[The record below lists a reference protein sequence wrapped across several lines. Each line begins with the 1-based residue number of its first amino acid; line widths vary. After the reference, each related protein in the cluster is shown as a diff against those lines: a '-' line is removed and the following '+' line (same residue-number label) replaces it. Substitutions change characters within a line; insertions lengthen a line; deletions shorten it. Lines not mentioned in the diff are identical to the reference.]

1 MQIERRMGVMEYG
14 KLFGVLG
21 ALVAFLLFTG
31 APRVTASESECQ
43 HRTDKADHNLHDAIK
58 HHGYDSK
65 QADHA
70 RHELAEAR
78 QYCWDHDHKWWDVEG
93 HSWRVEH
100 NWDDDHGHN

>member
-1 MQIERRMGVMEYG
+1 MQIERRMGIVEYG
-14 KLFGVLG
+14 KLFVVLG
-21 ALVAFLLFTG
+21 ALVALLLFTG

-43 HRTDKADHNLHDAIK
+43 HRTDKADHNLHEAIK

-65 QADHA
+65 QAEHA
-70 RHELAEAR
+70 RHELSEAR
-78 QYCWDHDHKWWDVEG
+78 QYCWAQDHKWWDVEG

>member
-1 MQIERRMGVMEYG
+1 MQIERRMGIVEYG
-14 KLFGVLG
+14 KLFLVLG
-21 ALVAFLLFTG
+21 ALVALLLFTG

-43 HRTDKADHNLHDAIK
+43 HRTDKADHNLHEAIK

-65 QADHA
+65 QAEHA
-70 RHELAEAR
+70 RHELSEAR
-78 QYCWDHDHKWWDVEG
+78 QYCWAQDHKWWDVEG